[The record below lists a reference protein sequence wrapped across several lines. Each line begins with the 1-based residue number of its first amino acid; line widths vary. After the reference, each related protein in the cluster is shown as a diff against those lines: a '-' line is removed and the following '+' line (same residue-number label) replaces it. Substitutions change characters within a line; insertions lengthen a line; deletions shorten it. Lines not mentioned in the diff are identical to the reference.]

1 MRRKSMISV
10 LLLIGV
16 IFTIIITVMVNKD
29 LYLKCNTNTKY
40 LQNQEASQKGLVN
53 KNDESLSLKLTT
65 LTPSPTKEAVLPHKT
80 YLISRTRCT
89 QEIFLLIMV
98 FTSPA
103 YFDRRSVI
111 RKTWATDPSMK
122 TRWKTVFLLG
132 QAPDDSV
139 QNEYLEAEGMMHRDL
154 IRGAQKDEY
163 NNLTLKTQMGLEWA
177 SKYCD
182 FQYLLKAD
190 DDVFVNPYLLMDY
203 LRKPDTPT
211 TKLYTG
217 SCWHGAI
224 PYRTGRY
231 GISVEEYNR
240 TTYPDFCPGP
250 AYVLSSDMV
259 HKLVEMFDVRKKHF
273 KLEDV
278 YIGLLV
284 EKMGDVKVRPHP
296 SFHPYTT
303 ECKLSP
309 HTFTQHRASVQCM
322 GELFNIALKER
333 VEHELAQLRSSRMTK
348 TGSNNTEH

>member
-1 MRRKSMISV
+1 MISA

-16 IFTIIITVMVNKD
+16 IFFNTIIIVNKY
-29 LYLKCNTNTKY
+29 LYLKCNTNTKD
-40 LQNQEASQKGLVN
+40 LQNQEAS
-53 KNDESLSLKLTT
+53 LSSKLTT
-65 LTPSPTKEAVLPHKT
+65 LPPSPAKEEILPHKT

-89 QEIFLLIMV
+89 QKIFLLIMV

-103 YFDRRSVI
+103 YLDRRSVI

-122 TRWKTVFLLG
+122 MRWKTVFLLG

-139 QNEYLEAEGMMHRDL
+139 QNEYLEAEGMMYRDL

-163 NNLTLKTQMGLEWA
+163 SNLTLKTQMGLEWA

-182 FQYLLKAD
+182 FHYLLKTD

-217 SCWHGAI
+217 TCYHGLM
-224 PYRTGRY
+224 PRREGKYVV
-231 GISVEEYNR
+231 SVEEYNR
-240 TTYPDFCPGP
+240 TRYPDYCPGSGY
-250 AYVLSSDMV
+250 ALSSDMV
-259 HKLVEMFDVRKKHF
+259 HKLVEMFDVGKKPF
-273 KLEDV
+273 KIEDV

-284 EKMGDVKVRPHP
+284 ERMGDVKARRHP
-296 SFHPYTT
+296 SFRYSG

-309 HTFTQHRASVQCM
+309 DTFTQHRASVQCM
-322 GELFNIALKER
+322 VELFNIAMKER

>member
-1 MRRKSMISV
+1 MIS
-10 LLLIGV
+10 LLLLNGV

-29 LYLKCNTNTKY
+29 LYLKCNTNTKD

-53 KNDESLSLKLTT
+53 KNDESLSLKVTT
-65 LTPSPTKEAVLPHKT
+65 LTPSPTKEAILSHKT

-89 QEIFLLIMV
+89 QKIFLLIMV

-103 YFDRRSVI
+103 FFDRRSVI

-132 QAPDDSV
+132 QTPDDSV

-154 IRGAQKDEY
+154 IRGAQKENY
-163 NNLTLKTQMGLEWA
+163 YNLTLKTQMGLEWA

-182 FQYLLKAD
+182 FQYLLKTD

-203 LRKPDTPT
+203 LRTPDTPK

-217 SCWHGAI
+217 RC
-224 PYRTGRY
+224 RY
-231 GISVEEYNR
+231 SSRPFRGGKYGVSFEEYNR
-240 TTYPDFCPGP
+240 TTYPDFCNGP

-259 HKLVEMFDVRKKHF
+259 PMLVEMFTVSKKHF

-284 EKMGDVKVRPHP
+284 EKMGDVKARQHP
-296 SFHPYTT
+296 FFRYSG

-309 HTFTQHRASVQCM
+309 DTFTQHRASVQCM
-322 GELFNIALKER
+322 GELFNMAMKER
-333 VEHELAQLRSSRMTK
+333 VEHELAQLRSSKMTK

>member
-1 MRRKSMISV
+1 MISV
-10 LLLIGV
+10 LLLNGV

-29 LYLKCNTNTKY
+29 LYLKCNTNTKD
-40 LQNQEASQKGLVN
+40 LQNQEAS
-53 KNDESLSLKLTT
+53 LSLKVTT
-65 LTPSPTKEAVLPHKT
+65 LTPSPTKEAILSHKT

-98 FTSPA
+98 FTSPS

-139 QNEYLEAEGMMHRDL
+139 QNEYLEAEGMLHRDL

-190 DDVFVNPYLLMDY
+190 DDVFVNPYLLVDY

-217 SCWHGAI
+217 TCWHGAI
-224 PYRTGRY
+224 PFRGGKY
-231 GISVEEYNR
+231 GVSVEDYNR
-240 TTYPDFCPGP
+240 TRYPDFCPGP

-259 HKLVEMFDVRKKHF
+259 HKLVEMFDVSKKHF

-284 EKMGDVKVRPHP
+284 EKMGDVKARPHP
-296 SFHPYTT
+296 SFRYSG

-309 HTFTQHRASVQCM
+309 DTFTQHRASVQCM
-322 GELFNIALKER
+322 GELFNIAMKER

-348 TGSNNTEH
+348 IGSNNTEHYYMTGHRV

>member
-1 MRRKSMISV
+1 MGTVTQSKSIISV

-16 IFTIIITVMVNKD
+16 IFTIIITIMVNKY
-29 LYLKCNTNTKY
+29 LYLKCNTNTKD
-40 LQNQEASQKGLVN
+40 LQNQEAS
-53 KNDESLSLKLTT
+53 LSLKLIT
-65 LTPSPTKEAVLPHKT
+65 LTPSPTKEEILPHKT

-89 QEIFLLIMV
+89 QKVFLLIMV

-111 RKTWATDPSMK
+111 RETWATDPSMK

-132 QAPDDSV
+132 QAANDSF
-139 QNEYLEAEGMMHRDL
+139 QNEYLEAEGMMYRDL
-154 IRGAQKDEY
+154 IRGAQKDDY
-163 NNLTLKTQMGLEWA
+163 NNLTLKTQLGLEWA
-177 SKYCD
+177 SKYCK

-217 SCWHGAI
+217 TCWHGAK
-224 PYRTGRY
+224 PHREGKYEV
-231 GISVEEYNR
+231 SVEEYNR
-240 TTYPDFCPGP
+240 TTYPDYCPGS

-259 HKLVEMFDVRKKHF
+259 HKLVEMFDVGKKPF
-273 KLEDV
+273 KMEDV
-278 YIGLLV
+278 YVGLLV

-296 SFHPYTT
+296 SFRYSG

-309 HTFTQHRASVQCM
+309 DTFTQHRASVQCM
-322 GELFNIALKER
+322 GELFNIAIKEK
-333 VEHELAQLRSSRMTK
+333 VEHELAQVRSSRMTK